1 MNNLN
6 KLTTAGICLL
16 TSVTGSAAGV
26 RMTLQEC
33 IDSALVRNE
42 KMQIASLAVSKA
54 TALKG
59 TAFDAAP
66 TAITLQQETTGSAG
80 LDNGVSFSQDFDF
93 PTVYVAKHKA
103 LKAQEQLEQSNYAIT
118 RNETVRDVTMAY
130 YTLLYQ
136 RELLRIN
143 QAQDSLYRQ
152 FANVANSRY
161 TNGECSKLEPMN
173 AERLVNTTG
182 VALLNVENDYNTA
195 QRRLMYL
202 LNSDAPI
209 EPADTQFSAIAG
221 GLTTSTLNFD
231 ATPQGIAAENEI
243 AVSKQNLSVAR
254 QQYLPG
260 ITLGAT
266 TQAMIKSFNPYN
278 VERNRFEK
286 GNFMGFEVGVT
297 VPIFFGAQRARTKA
311 AKKEL
316 EMSQLRQ
323 DVARKEAENEYAAEM
338 NKLKSASQN
347 LAYYTNTGASQA
359 NEIIRIANVSY
370 SLGDI
375 NYMEYI
381 NNLETAYEMQ
391 RNHAD
396 AIYEYNQTII
406 NLNYLTGQE

>member
-1 MNNLN
+1 
-6 KLTTAGICLL
+6 
-16 TSVTGSAAGV
+16 
-26 RMTLQEC
+26 
-33 IDSALVRNE
+33 
-42 KMQIASLAVSKA
+42 
-54 TALKG
+54 
-59 TAFDAAP
+59 
-66 TAITLQQETTGSAG
+66 
-80 LDNGVSFSQDFDF
+80 
-93 PTVYVAKHKA
+93 
-103 LKAQEQLEQSNYAIT
+103 
-118 RNETVRDVTMAY
+118 
-130 YTLLYQ
+130 
-136 RELLRIN
+136 
-143 QAQDSLYRQ
+143 
-152 FANVANSRY
+152 
-161 TNGECSKLEPMN
+161 
-173 AERLVNTTG
+173 LVNTTG

-323 DVARKEAENEYAAEM
+323 DIARKEAENEYAAEL

-359 NEIIRIANVSY
+359 DEIIRIANVSY